1 MREMLKAAQMR
12 LDNACKG
19 ERDDIGAISYQ
30 LGYIQAIKDIDR
42 KLKLEGLDELEDE

>member
-1 MREMLKAAQMR
+1 MKELLEMARMR

-19 ERDDIGAISYQ
+19 HDDIGAVSYQ

-42 KLKLEGLDELEDE
+42 KLKTEGLDELEDV